1 MPATAGAEAVT
12 YRPMIFGTAKLHFV
26 DAKLGLDEWQT
37 LGYLAPLAEDEAEP
51 LWAEADVRADLK
63 ERLERTP
70 ASSASFAPLPG
81 AALRSASYAA
91 SGKSLAAHLYQSARA
106 EVLVCDALDE
116 RSAPGENEGAFR
128 ARLSLKARER
138 RDAAVEALRKKYA
151 AKHASLEDRE
161 RRALERTER
170 ERSQLSQQ
178 KLQTALSVGAGV
190 LGALFG
196 RRKLSATNVNRAATA
211 ARAAGR
217 IGRESD
223 DVERADESL
232 DVVRQRRTELQAAFD
247 ADVAATE
254 RSLMPAPVR
263 CARAGEPAQVGH
275 CRRRGRTRLG
285 AMAQGRGW
293 FPGAGIRTRGWS

>member
-1 MPATAGAEAVT
+1 
-12 YRPMIFGTAKLHFV
+12 
-26 DAKLGLDEWQT
+26 
-37 LGYLAPLAEDEAEP
+37 
-51 LWAEADVRADLK
+51 
-63 ERLERTP
+63 
-70 ASSASFAPLPG
+70 
-81 AALRSASYAA
+81 
-91 SGKSLAAHLYQSARA
+91 
-106 EVLVCDALDE
+106 
-116 RSAPGENEGAFR
+116 
-128 ARLSLKARER
+128 LKARER

-217 IGRESD
+217 LGRESD

-247 ADVAATE
+247 ADAAAIE
-254 RSLMPAPVR
+254 RSLDAGTCALRHVQVSPRKSDITVGEVALAWAPWRKGADGFPAPAY
-263 CARAGEPAQVGH
+263 ARGG
-275 CRRRGRTRLG
+275 G
-285 AMAQGRGW
+285 
-293 FPGAGIRTRGWS
+293 S